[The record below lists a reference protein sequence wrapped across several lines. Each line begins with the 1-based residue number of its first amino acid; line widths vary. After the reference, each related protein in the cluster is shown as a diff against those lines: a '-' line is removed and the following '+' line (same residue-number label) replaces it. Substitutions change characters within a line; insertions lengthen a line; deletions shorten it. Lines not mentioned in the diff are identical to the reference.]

1 MENRSQ
7 FEPQPREP
15 SSFLPAATTSKPK
28 DPITCHVLD
37 LVSGVPA
44 PGLSV
49 ALTLLKPFGPSAAF
63 KALTN
68 ADGRISSWEAPDGPS
83 LAEIFENLHEHP
95 DGGMVWSLKFE
106 TGKYYGEDTRMPNFL
121 IHTHSFPTA
130 IVINMSN
137 AYTTYFVPGY
147 GISRHIMFTHI
158 QYHLGPYASV
168 RPFTYQQR
176 EGYLISN
183 PGSALTKSQ
192 IEDLQYI
199 SRQYEQQEAER
210 MIRASGALDRADVYI
225 NRPIPVQQRY
235 GH

>member
-1 MENRSQ
+1 M
-7 FEPQPREP
+7 P
-15 SSFLPAATTSKPK
+15 STYSTS
-28 DPITCHVLD
+28 
-37 LVSGVPA
+37 S
-44 PGLSV
+44 
-49 ALTLLKPFGPSAAF
+49 SAY
-63 KALTN
+63 N
-68 ADGRISSWEAPDGPS
+68 
-83 LAEIFENLHEHP
+83 
-95 DGGMVWSLKFE
+95 
-106 TGKYYGEDTRMPNFL
+106 
-121 IHTHSFPTA
+121 
-130 IVINMSN
+130 
-137 AYTTYFVPGY
+137 TYFVPGY

-158 QYHLGPYASV
+158 QYHLGPYVSV

-192 IEDLQYI
+192 IEDLQYM